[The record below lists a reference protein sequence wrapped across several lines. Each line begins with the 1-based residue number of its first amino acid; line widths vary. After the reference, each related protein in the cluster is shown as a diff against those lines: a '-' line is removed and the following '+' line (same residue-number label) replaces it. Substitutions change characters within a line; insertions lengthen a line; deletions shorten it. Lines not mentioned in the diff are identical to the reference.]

1 MPRPAPAPF
10 TDVTNAVS
18 STTTIKNGTAVVTCS
33 KAGEYSVLNTSVLN
47 TPVLTDIDDKY
58 GYRFYNGLITLAH
71 SGTL

>member
-10 TDVTNAVS
+10 TDVTYAVS
-18 STTTIKNGTAVVTCS
+18 GVAIKNGTAVVTCS
-33 KAGEYSVLNTSVLN
+33 RAGEYSVLNTSVLN